1 MGGMEEQQPKPGEAL
16 AKFGVDLTALASQGK
31 LDPVI
36 GRDEEI
42 RRALQVLSRRT
53 KNNPVLIG
61 KAGVGK
67 TAIAEGLAQ
76 RIVNDEVPES
86 IRNKRV
92 ISLDLGALVAGSKF
106 RGEFEERL
114 KAVLKDI
121 EAEEGNLI
129 LFIDELHTLFGLGKG
144 EGGMDASN
152 MLKPALARG
161 TLRCCGAT
169 TIDEYRKYIEKVC
182 FLLLVSTQPEMR
194 DADKPPSQDPA
205 LARRFQPVMVDEPT
219 VEATISI
226 LRGLKE
232 RYEVHHGVR
241 ISDTALVAAA
251 QLSHRY
257 ITERFLPDKAID
269 LVDEACSTLRL
280 AQESKPES
288 LERLDRAI
296 LTLKIELESLRKEND
311 AISRQRREQLLQD
324 LKEKEKEADELGTQ
338 WREER
343 QKLERVKQV
352 KEELE
357 QARIESE
364 LAQRQGNLLRASEL
378 MYGTIPRL
386 EKELPP
392 DGDDGAANGLVH
404 ERVTAD
410 DVARVVSRATGIP
423 VSALVKGEREK
434 LMHLEDELKK
444 SVVGQD
450 EAIQAIAEAV
460 RLSRAGL
467 QSANR
472 PIASFLFMGPTG
484 VGKTELCKALARF
497 LFDTDKAIV
506 RIDMSEYME
515 RFSVSRLIG
524 APPGYVG
531 FDDGGQLTEAVRRKP
546 YSVVL
551 LDEIEKAHRDE
562 KLTRAIVDAV
572 LDDGFLTDSQGH
584 KVDFRNTIII
594 MTSNLGA
601 EHLVADASHTGISAE
616 TEDRVMK
623 AVRGHFPPEFINRI
637 DELVL
642 FNRLSKD
649 TLHSIVDVRL
659 GEIAARLKD
668 QHELALDVSPAAKAW
683 LADTGYDP
691 AYGAR
696 PLNRVIQKRIL
707 NPLAQALIEGSVRD
721 GETAI
726 VDVDPK
732 TNEVVIKRN
741 HEPSAA

>member
-169 TIDEYRKYIEKVC
+169 TIDEYRKYIEK
-182 FLLLVSTQPEMR
+182 
-194 DADKPPSQDPA
+194 DPA

-551 LDEIEKAHRDE
+551 LDEIEKAHRDVSNI
-562 KLTRAIVDAV
+562 LLQV